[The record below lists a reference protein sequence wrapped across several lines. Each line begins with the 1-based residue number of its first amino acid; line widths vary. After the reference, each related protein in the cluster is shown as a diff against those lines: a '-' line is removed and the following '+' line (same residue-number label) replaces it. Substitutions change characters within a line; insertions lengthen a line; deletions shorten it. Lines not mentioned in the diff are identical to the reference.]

1 MPGNLVTLNRVHAR
15 ERWRLARE
23 CLSGKIAEKNSSE
36 VGQRAQFPGREEAAT
51 DGTDLADAALERF
64 VFLCTGHVPRF
75 LATTDPRPM
84 FRKPYWTRLS
94 QITSRL
100 SSFCREKIFL
110 FWSIEKKKEKKK
122 GRKKER
128 SCTLTSVP
136 WYTIE
141 KRLFHVSFVYPP
153 DGNSYL
159 VHEAGT
165 FDSRVCFTFC
175 SPPIRKQLSCAFFF
189 TETLWHPDR
198 FRLEYGEM

>member
-100 SSFCREKIFL
+100 PSFCREKIFL

-128 SCTLTSVP
+128 SCALTSVP

-141 KRLFHVSFVYPP
+141 KRLLRLSPGWKSLPGSRGWNIRLARLFHLLFT
-153 DGNSYL
+153 
-159 VHEAGT
+159 A
-165 FDSRVCFTFC
+165 DSKAIILC
-175 SPPIRKQLSCAFFF
+175 FFF
-189 TETLWHPDR
+189 HGDLMASW
-198 FRLEYGEM
+198 

>member
-84 FRKPYWTRLS
+84 FRKPY
-94 QITSRL
+94 
-100 SSFCREKIFL
+100 
-110 FWSIEKKKEKKK
+110 
-122 GRKKER
+122 
-128 SCTLTSVP
+128 
-136 WYTIE
+136 
-141 KRLFHVSFVYPP
+141 
-153 DGNSYL
+153 
-159 VHEAGT
+159 
-165 FDSRVCFTFC
+165 
-175 SPPIRKQLSCAFFF
+175 
-189 TETLWHPDR
+189 
-198 FRLEYGEM
+198 

>member
-100 SSFCREKIFL
+100 PFFCREKIFL

-128 SCTLTSVP
+128 SCALTSVP

-141 KRLFHVSFVYPP
+141 KRLLRLSPGWKSLPGSRGWNIRLARLFHLLFT
-153 DGNSYL
+153 
-159 VHEAGT
+159 A
-165 FDSRVCFTFC
+165 DSKAIILCFFLHGDLMA
-175 SPPIRKQLSCAFFF
+175 S
-189 TETLWHPDR
+189 W
-198 FRLEYGEM
+198 

>member
-1 MPGNLVTLNRVHAR
+1 MPGNLVTLNRVHAW

-100 SSFCREKIFL
+100 PSFCREKIFL
-110 FWSIEKKKEKKK
+110 FWSIEKKKGKKE
-122 GRKKER
+122 GKKER
-128 SCTLTSVP
+128 EELRSDICALIYDREASIP
-136 WYTIE
+136 RLLLLSPGWKSLPGSRGWNIRLA
-141 KRLFHVSFVYPP
+141 RLFHLLFT
-153 DGNSYL
+153 
-159 VHEAGT
+159 A
-165 FDSRVCFTFC
+165 DSKAIILC
-175 SPPIRKQLSCAFFF
+175 FFF
-189 TETLWHPDR
+189 HGDLMASW
-198 FRLEYGEM
+198 

>member
-100 SSFCREKIFL
+100 PSFCREKIFL
-110 FWSIEKKKEKKK
+110 FWSIEKKKGKKE
-122 GRKKER
+122 GKKER
-128 SCTLTSVP
+128 EELRSDICALIYDREASIP
-136 WYTIE
+136 RLLRLSPGWKSLPGSRGWNIRLA
-141 KRLFHVSFVYPP
+141 RLFHLLFT
-153 DGNSYL
+153 
-159 VHEAGT
+159 A
-165 FDSRVCFTFC
+165 DSKAIILC
-175 SPPIRKQLSCAFFF
+175 FFF
-189 TETLWHPDR
+189 HGDLMASW
-198 FRLEYGEM
+198 